1 MIQRKQ
7 DLIAENAA
15 IKDELYS
22 YLREEL
28 RKQTHELSVLREII
42 AKKDRAAL
50 SLQMQLEKI
59 VAELEQAVIQALKN
73 EGRITME
80 WEAKVKNLEKIIEQQ
95 NQDAQRRDDAQS
107 LTDENAADKEEEF
120 ARALEEKDVL
130 IADLRELLRQNL
142 TSSAVVK
149 KAVSNP
155 GQP

>member
-22 YLREEL
+22 YLKEL
-28 RKQTHELSVLREII
+28 QKQTHELSVLKEII

-80 WEAKVKNLEKIIEQQ
+80 WEAKVENLEKIIEQQ
-95 NQDAQRRDDAQS
+95 NQDAQLRDDAQS
-107 LTDENAADKEEEF
+107 LTDENAAGKEEEF
-120 ARALEEKDVL
+120 ARALEEKMC
-130 IADLRELLRQNL
+130 LLR
-142 TSSAVVK
+142 T
-149 KAVSNP
+149 
-155 GQP
+155 